1 VSELRTSIDNGNALG
16 KVFDASGF
24 PWADDC
30 TCAAVVD
37 SGIRM
42 ELPAGPNKLSSVDE
56 ETCAIEPGP
65 AVDNG
70 NTAEYPAEMTERP
83 KLDD

>member
-1 VSELRTSIDNGNALG
+1 
-16 KVFDASGF
+16 
-24 PWADDC
+24 
-30 TCAAVVD
+30 
-37 SGIRM
+37 M
-42 ELPAGPNKLSSVDE
+42 ELPAGPNELSSVDE